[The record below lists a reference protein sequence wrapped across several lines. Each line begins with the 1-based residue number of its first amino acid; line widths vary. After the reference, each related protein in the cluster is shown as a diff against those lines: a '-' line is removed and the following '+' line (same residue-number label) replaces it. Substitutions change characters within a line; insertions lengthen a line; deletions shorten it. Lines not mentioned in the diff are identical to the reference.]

1 MRKTLCTFT
10 FVIAAE
16 GGMKGMTNHTP
27 SMSYRDACA
36 EMGRL
41 QMRGYVTSIP
51 MFDGWGWYV
60 GYMTWAEYEEVRR

>member
-1 MRKTLCTFT
+1 
-10 FVIAAE
+10 
-16 GGMKGMTNHTP
+16 MTIHTP

-51 MFDGWGWYV
+51 IFDGWGWYV
-60 GYMTWAEYEEVRR
+60 GYMTWAEYEEEMR